1 MGGIYLIRDDEL
13 VEMSAEPYES
23 EDLLQTLLAKFP
35 SVLAGDQIGSTT
47 RRWLLVSR
55 EIGVAGEEGGPDR
68 WSLDHLFVDQDAV
81 PTLVE
86 VKRGDDSRIRRAV
99 VGQMLDY
106 AANGVVYWP
115 TERLRGSFEHD
126 CEEAGVDPAE
136 KIASALGPETDPD
149 AFWIAV
155 DSNLRAGRVRLVFVS
170 DEIPPELRRIIEFL
184 NGQMTPAEVI
194 GIEIK
199 QYVGE
204 GMRTLV
210 PRVVGQLLAHPAR
223 LGASGPRGAC

>member
-1 MGGIYLIRDDEL
+1 
-13 VEMSAEPYES
+13 
-23 EDLLQTLLAKFP
+23 
-35 SVLAGDQIGSTT
+35 
-47 RRWLLVSR
+47 
-55 EIGVAGEEGGPDR
+55 
-68 WSLDHLFVDQDAV
+68 
-81 PTLVE
+81 
-86 VKRGDDSRIRRAV
+86 
-99 VGQMLDY
+99 MLDY

-115 TERLRGSFEHD
+115 MERLRGSFEHD
-126 CEEAGVDPAE
+126 CEEAGADPAE

-210 PRVVGQLLAHPAR
+210 PRVFGLTAEAQIKKAVGNLGRPWDRTSFQEEIQKLPAPQALALELV
-223 LGASGPRGAC
+223 LGASEDSLGHGLGARQDGVLQSKVPHGEREVVLHGPDERHPASEPEMARPGGRRGGGRTRS